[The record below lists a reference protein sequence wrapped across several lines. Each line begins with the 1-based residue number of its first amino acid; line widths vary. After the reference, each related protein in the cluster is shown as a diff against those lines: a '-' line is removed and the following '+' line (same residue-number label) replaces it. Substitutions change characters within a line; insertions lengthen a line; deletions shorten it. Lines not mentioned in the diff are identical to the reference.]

1 MVSLPYFLSEKILL
15 AFLALY
21 FEANINIEIGDV
33 YMSFLIIV
41 TFSFNI
47 SDVANVLTQI
57 ESAYDAS
64 LRADAPRNN
73 KLRGKWRTILE
84 SRQ

>member
-15 AFLALY
+15 AILVLY

-41 TFSFNI
+41 TSSFTI
-47 SDVANVLTQI
+47 SYVANGLTQSKAHMTQNI
-57 ESAYDAS
+57 E
-64 LRADAPRNN
+64 
-73 KLRGKWRTILE
+73 K
-84 SRQ
+84 